1 MTNDIILYKLLNLL
15 FYSGISISHFST
27 FSSYLVSV
35 VSSTHF
41 PCCSKH
47 NPIIFKIDA
56 CPPSCQHLST
66 KTLPSIDFLWR
77 GEAPPKGT
85 LQKYVVSGLRVF
97 QASNFMY
104 TLDQSWNRSL
114 LFSALQFEH

>member
-15 FYSGISISHFST
+15 FYSGISIFLFFSFYLSFFSIFHFST

-35 VSSTHF
+35 SSTHF
-41 PCCSKH
+41 PSYSQH
-47 NPIIFKIDA
+47 NPIIFKINA

-77 GEAPPKGT
+77 GEAP
-85 LQKYVVSGLRVF
+85 LQ
-97 QASNFMY
+97 
-104 TLDQSWNRSL
+104 
-114 LFSALQFEH
+114 